1 MSSDTF
7 TENFIPD
14 PGSTDFKQLNS
25 EITNTLNKTISELL
39 SKMLVDTDNYLFELS
54 KSSEQADEYNLYFNS
69 MRLIRTERNNMGKRF
84 AQSLSAHL
92 KQTKS
97 DSTSESIQQL
107 ASEKRQQAIFLLQD
121 KAVKLNATSLNIL
134 EGQLLELAKHVTHS
148 INPKTIS
155 PEIFC
160 EAYLASISGLDF
172 TEEIDDILFHF
183 FDTDF
188 ISRLD
193 IIYKAVTE
201 LLDQNGIHH
210 TLDKPSDEPEII
222 HDPASVE
229 EINIIDEPTAV
240 EFPDVID
247 GPKTID
253 RPEIIDEPEVIDE
266 PDIIDEPE
274 VIDEPEFIDEP
285 VAIDDPVNNMDDSS
299 DEEEVSKIINDFIHG
314 DEEDNKRQSRT
325 APSTKQFYGRDDV
338 IQALTNLQ
346 LTYKPQYVDGEKT
359 KVTTDDFTK
368 SLLNSMAK
376 LRPGT
381 SMRSVAAIDAKTIEF
396 VEMVFDA
403 FMDDSNISSVIKN
416 LLLRLQVPIIKIAM
430 LDSKLFQNRNHPGRN
445 VLDKI
450 AHIGI
455 GVEDIDNTLYQTLDL
470 IVQQLLQ
477 GYDKNIISFQTAINS
492 LNRLHVNETE
502 NQNEKEKLTQ
512 KKIIQEHARQIVL
525 IELQYHVKDHYI
537 PQQIQS
543 LILKYW
549 ATLMLYRYLQH
560 GNESNEWSE
569 SITLLKLLV
578 SSLQPIKDQNEWFCL
593 NNSYQ
598 EISQRIEE
606 LLLGTKQDQSKLTES
621 IETLVQIFT
630 VMLEQSEFKPDEPE
644 FDDSAFDTVTLEQLT
659 NQITSD
665 ATITPMQ
672 EEADQNRKKLT
683 LLPSYVK
690 PGGWYELF
698 VADNSVKRR
707 LKLSVIIMEEARLVF
722 VDRLGVEVLDK
733 DAEIFADELE
743 QGKSAFLA
751 DDSIFDNALTRVIG
765 NLSTKH

>member
-1 MSSDTF
+1 
-7 TENFIPD
+7 N
-14 PGSTDFKQLNS
+14 
-25 EITNTLNKTISELL
+25 
-39 SKMLVDTDNYLFELS
+39 
-54 KSSEQADEYNLYFNS
+54 
-69 MRLIRTERNNMGKRF
+69 
-84 AQSLSAHL
+84 
-92 KQTKS
+92 
-97 DSTSESIQQL
+97 
-107 ASEKRQQAIFLLQD
+107 
-121 KAVKLNATSLNIL
+121 
-134 EGQLLELAKHVTHS
+134 
-148 INPKTIS
+148 
-155 PEIFC
+155 
-160 EAYLASISGLDF
+160 
-172 TEEIDDILFHF
+172 
-183 FDTDF
+183 
-188 ISRLD
+188 
-193 IIYKAVTE
+193 
-201 LLDQNGIHH
+201 
-210 TLDKPSDEPEII
+210 
-222 HDPASVE
+222 
-229 EINIIDEPTAV
+229 
-240 EFPDVID
+240 
-247 GPKTID
+247 
-253 RPEIIDEPEVIDE
+253 
-266 PDIIDEPE
+266 
-274 VIDEPEFIDEP
+274 
-285 VAIDDPVNNMDDSS
+285 
-299 DEEEVSKIINDFIHG
+299 KIINDFIHG
-314 DEEDNKRQSRT
+314 DEDDSQRQSRS
-325 APSTKQFYGRDDV
+325 APSTKQFYGREDV

-346 LTYKPQYVDGEKT
+346 LNYKPQYIDGEKT

-403 FMDDSNISSVIKN
+403 FLDDSNISSVIKS

-430 LDSKLFQNRNHPGRN
+430 LDNKLFQNRNHPGRN

-455 GVEDIDNTLYQTLDL
+455 GVEDTENTLYQTLEL

-477 GYDKNIISFQTAINS
+477 GYDKNIISFQTALNS
-492 LNRLHVNETE
+492 LNRLYVNETE
-502 NQNEKEKLTQ
+502 NQFEKEQLTQ

-537 PQQIQS
+537 PQQVQP

-560 GNESNEWSE
+560 GNESNEWNE

-578 SSLQPIKDQNEWFCL
+578 NSLQPIKDQSEWFCL

-598 EISQRIEE
+598 EICQRIEE
-606 LLLGTKQDQSKLTES
+606 LLFETKQDQLKLTES
-621 IETLVQIFT
+621 IETLVQAFT
-630 VMLEQSEFKPDEPE
+630 DILEKSEYKPDEPE
-644 FDDSAFDTVTLEQLT
+644 FDESAFDTVTLEQLT
-659 NQITSD
+659 NKISSD
-665 ATITPMQ
+665 AQITPMQ

-698 VADNSVKRR
+698 VADDSPKRR

-733 DAEIFADELE
+733 DAETFAAELE

-765 NLSTKH
+765 HLATKH

>member
-1 MSSDTF
+1 MSSDTPIDD
-7 TENFIPD
+7 FIPE
-14 PGSTDFKQLNS
+14 PGATDFKQLNT
-25 EITNTLNKTISELL
+25 EITRTLNKTISELL
-39 SKMLVDTDNYLFELS
+39 GKVLVDVDNHLFELS
-54 KSSEQADEYNLYFNS
+54 KSSEQADDYNLYFNS
-69 MRLIRTERNNMGKRF
+69 MRKLRAERNAIGQRF
-84 AQSLSAHL
+84 AQSLSLHL
-92 KQTKS
+92 KPYKQT
-97 DSTSESIQQL
+97 DIANPPDNIQPS
-107 ASEKRQQAIFLLQD
+107 ASEKRQQSIELLQE
-121 KAVKLNATSLNIL
+121 KAVKLHETSINKL
-134 EGQLLELAKHVTHS
+134 EGQLLELSNHTSAS
-148 INPKTIS
+148 IHPKAIG
-155 PEIFC
+155 PKNFC
-160 EAYLASISGLDF
+160 DAYLDCITGLDLV
-172 TEEIDDILFHF
+172 EQIDDILFEL

-193 IIYKAVTE
+193 SIYKAVSD
-201 LLDQNGIHH
+201 LLEQNGIYNVHQRQQSEE
-210 TLDKPSDEPEII
+210 LEANDE
-222 HDPASVE
+222 D
-229 EINIIDEPTAV
+229 INDQEA
-240 EFPDVID
+240 
-247 GPKTID
+247 
-253 RPEIIDEPEVIDE
+253 
-266 PDIIDEPE
+266 
-274 VIDEPEFIDEP
+274 
-285 VAIDDPVNNMDDSS
+285 
-299 DEEEVSKIINDFIHG
+299 VSKIINDFIHG
-314 DEEDNKRQSRT
+314 DEEDKQRQSRS
-325 APSTKQFYGRDDV
+325 APSTKQFYGREDV

-346 LTYKPQYVDGEKT
+346 LNYQPQYIDGEKT

-403 FMDDSNISSVIKN
+403 FLDDSNISGVIKN

-445 VLDKI
+445 VLDKV

-455 GVEDIDNTLYQTLDL
+455 GVEDTENTLYQTLEL

-477 GYDKNIISFQTAINS
+477 GYDKNIISFQTALNS

-502 NQNEKEKLTQ
+502 NQNEKEQLTQ
-512 KKIIQEHARQIVL
+512 KKILQEHARQIVL

-537 PQQIQS
+537 PPQVQP

-549 ATLMLYRYLQH
+549 ATLMLYHYLQH
-560 GNESNEWSE
+560 GNESNEWNE

-606 LLLGTKQDQSKLTES
+606 LLFETKQDASKLTES
-621 IETLVQIFT
+621 IEILVQAFT
-630 VMLEQSEFKPDEPE
+630 GMLEISEYKPDEPE
-644 FDDSAFDTVTLEQLT
+644 FDESAFDTVTLEQLT

-665 ATITPMQ
+665 AQITPMQ

-690 PGGWYELF
+690 PGGWYEIF
-698 VADNSVKRR
+698 VADDSAKRR

-722 VDRLGVEVLDK
+722 VDRLGVKVMEK
-733 DAEIFADELE
+733 DAELFAEELE
-743 QGKSAFLA
+743 QGKSAFLE

-765 NLSTKH
+765 HLSTKH